1 MSRLV
6 VCSTDTLSGFFDGD
20 EGPTQEVDLF
30 EVEKR
35 ENDYKPLN
43 YPASI
48 CPDNLSA

>member
-1 MSRLV
+1 MFHGH
-6 VCSTDTLSGFFDGD
+6 TLRFFDGD

-35 ENDYKPLN
+35 GNDYKPLN